1 MKATFSMGIYS
12 PPANGARESEFYVDV
27 LSFLERTG
35 IPYLVGGTF
44 AYSWYSQVT
53 RSTKDVDVFM
63 RREDVVRALGL
74 FQASG
79 YRADL
84 PFPHWLGKVRHGK
97 RFVDL
102 IFASGNGI
110 ARVDDLW
117 FEHAVPAMVLGRA
130 TQLCPSEELIWSKAF
145 VQERERFDGA
155 DILHLFRKL
164 GSTLDWERLL
174 MRFGD
179 HWRVLFSHITLFG
192 FVYPDRRAQIPPW
205 VVTTLMR
212 RLAHDEPERHNRTCY
227 GPLLSREQY
236 LWDIEHSGYDD
247 ARLEPQGPMTQG
259 EIDVWTDAIGD
270 VNAAHDG

>member
-1 MKATFSMGIYS
+1 MKATVSMGVHG
-12 PPANGARESEFYVDV
+12 PAVRGSRESEFYVDV
-27 LSFLERTG
+27 LSYLERTG
-35 IPYLVGGTF
+35 LPYLVGGTF

-63 RREDVVRALGL
+63 RREDVVRALQL

-84 PFPHWLGKVRHGK
+84 SFPHWLGKVRCGK

-130 TQLCPSEELIWSKAF
+130 AQLCPPEELIWSKAF

-155 DILHLFRKL
+155 DVLHLFREL

-174 MRFGD
+174 RRFGD

-205 VVTTLMR
+205 VVATLMR

-247 ARLEPQGPMTQG
+247 ARLEPQGPMTQA
-259 EIDVWTDAIGD
+259 EIDVWTGAICD
-270 VNAAHDG
+270 VNTHDG